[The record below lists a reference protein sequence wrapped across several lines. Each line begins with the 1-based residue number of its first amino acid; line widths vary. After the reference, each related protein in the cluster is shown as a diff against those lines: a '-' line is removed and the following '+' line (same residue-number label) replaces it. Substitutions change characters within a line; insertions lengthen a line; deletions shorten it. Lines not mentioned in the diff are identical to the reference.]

1 MHRAADTARAA
12 MPKARKEAA
21 EKQEKSRLQKQRQ
34 RASFSPAKRL
44 AINTA
49 RWIVARCHRCQR
61 DQPEEEAA
69 RRSGPRDDPSSRAT
83 PRCRKSCASVLL
95 DEEPIVADVDVKNIE
110 EAYAFARAAPRDF
123 DVLTGETPESFDE
136 LYGLA
141 ADKLRARTWR
151 GTDRQRAAAHAPRV
165 SDKLQLFICL
175 LFLRQYP
182 TSVRL

>member
-34 RASFSPAKRL
+34 WASFSPAKRL

-83 PRCRKSCASVLL
+83 PRCRKSCASELL
-95 DEEPIVADVDVKNIE
+95 DEVADVDVKNIE

-123 DVLTGETPESFDE
+123 EILTDETLESFDE
-136 LYGLA
+136 LCGLA
-141 ADKLRARTWR
+141 ARQAARADLAR
-151 GTDRQRAAAHAPRV
+151 H
-165 SDKLQLFICL
+165 
-175 LFLRQYP
+175 
-182 TSVRL
+182 